1 MVRIAGIDPGKQK
14 SSFAFVGI
22 KIEDDTVFVEGAR
35 AWKGKAYLAIEQE
48 LVQIH
53 QRFRFD
59 FYVVEQNNTGVHVI
73 EVLRSK
79 NLPVISVFTSKDIK
93 NPRFGSNVM
102 DKNDMVK
109 WMLIKIK
116 EKKIV
121 FPQFDDKYTKE
132 LKRQLSIFEEKK
144 TEAGTLSYS
153 APSSE
158 QDDYVMALMLA
169 CFYARERYLGVN
181 SGPPVVVGARYS
193 DYYDTMSTEELI
205 ENNMRRRFEG
215 SGLTV
220 TNVEVLFPD
229 SDF

>member
-22 KIEDDTVFVEGAR
+22 KVEDDTVFIEGAR
-35 AWKGKAYLAIEQE
+35 AWQGKAYLAIEQE

-181 SGPPVVVGARYS
+181 SGPPVVAGGRYS
-193 DYYDTMSTEELI
+193 DYYDTNDPVDYLRDMMLQRVSS
-205 ENNMRRRFEG
+205 F
-215 SGLTV
+215 TV
-220 TNVEVLFPD
+220 TDISIEFPQ
-229 SDF
+229 